1 LKKGIKDNATDNGNK
16 MKAMILAAGL
26 GFRLRPLTNTIPKA
40 LIKIGDTPLL
50 EFVIKKLCHY
60 GFTDIII
67 NVHHYP
73 DMIINF
79 LEENKNFGVNISISD
94 ERDMLL
100 DTGGGL
106 KKASYFFSGNDPF
119 LIYNCD
125 IVTDMNLQT
134 LFDYHLKNNAMCTL
148 AVRDR
153 ASSRYFIFDEDNS
166 LCGWWNKSTGE
177 KKSIRWSDSVFT
189 AKAFSGIQIINP
201 KALDLFPDKKVFS
214 LVEFYLLIAQNCK
227 IEGFDHTET
236 EWADVG
242 KLETLKKMQSVCLE
256 DYY

>member
-1 LKKGIKDNATDNGNK
+1 

-26 GFRLRPLTNTIPKA
+26 GFRLRPLTDNIPKA

-50 EFVIKKLCHY
+50 EFAIKKLSHH
-60 GFTDIII
+60 GFKDIII

-73 DMIINF
+73 DMIIRF
-79 LEENKNFGVNISISD
+79 LEKNNNFGANITISD

-106 KKASYFFSGNDPF
+106 KKAVSFFSGNDPF

-125 IVTDMNLQT
+125 IITDLNLLT
-134 LFDYHLKNNAMCTL
+134 LLNYHLKNEAICTL
-148 AVRDR
+148 AVRER
-153 ASSRYFIFDEDNS
+153 ESSRYFIFDEDNA

-177 KKSIRWSDSVFT
+177 KKSVRWSDSEFK

-201 KALDLFPDKKVFS
+201 RALDHFPDKKVFS
-214 LVEFYLLIAQNCK
+214 LVEFYLLLAQNHK
-227 IEGFDHTET
+227 IEGYDHTET
-236 EWADVG
+236 RWADIG
-242 KLETLKKMQSVCLE
+242 KLETLEKMQSISPE